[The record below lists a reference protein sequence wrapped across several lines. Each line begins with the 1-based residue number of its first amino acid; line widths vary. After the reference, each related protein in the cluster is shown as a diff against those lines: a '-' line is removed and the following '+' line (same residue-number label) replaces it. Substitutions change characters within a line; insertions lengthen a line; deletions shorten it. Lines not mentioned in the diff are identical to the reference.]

1 MVARTA
7 PSETLRKAIALDGRP
22 ISRIAKSAKL
32 PASVIT
38 RFINRQRDLTG
49 RSLDRICGELGLEL
63 RPVKR

>member
-7 PSETLRKAIALDGRP
+7 PSETLRRAITLDGRP
-22 ISRIAKSAKL
+22 IRQIAKSAGL

-63 RPVKR
+63 RPAKR

>member
-1 MVARTA
+1 MVCSTA
-7 PSETLRKAIALDGRP
+7 PSEALRKAIAKDGRP
-22 ISRIAKSAKL
+22 FRQIAKSAKL

-38 RFINRQRDLTG
+38 RFINRERDLTA